1 MFLSDAGGRK
11 QSLCYSVNIIKGLSN
26 ETWKI
31 QTCVELCT
39 AALFWT
45 STHIILTIDFA
56 TQTTVTAK
64 PFIQY
69 RVKGNKGVL
78 SKYYW
83 NSEYNIIIQV
93 KSETKF
99 LWLITLSLSMKIN
112 CNI

>member
-1 MFLSDAGGRK
+1 MQVGENPVNI
-11 QSLCYSVNIIKGLSN
+11 QSLCYSVNIIEGLWS
-26 ETWKI
+26 E
-31 QTCVELCT
+31 TCVELCT

-56 TQTTVTAK
+56 TQTTVIAK

-83 NSEYNIIIQV
+83 NSEYNIIVQV
-93 KSETKF
+93 KSESKF
-99 LWLITLSLSMKIN
+99 LWLITLSISMKIN

>member
-1 MFLSDAGGRK
+1 MKHEKF
-11 QSLCYSVNIIKGLSN
+11 
-26 ETWKI
+26 
-31 QTCVELCT
+31 QTCVELYT

-83 NSEYNIIIQV
+83 NSEYNIIVQV
-93 KSETKF
+93 KSESKF